1 MFQFLLRQLRYSN
14 SPLGIGCFHFSTFIS
29 LHKNY
34 WTDKEVTVAVW
45 IISKGRRIRNIVV
58 IMINGIYM
66 DGAVDK
72 LMKDL
77 RQKLAFLN
85 LQNIMANKN
94 IYVHVFC
101 IVHLEYRLL
110 TYK

>member
-1 MFQFLLRQLRYSN
+1 
-14 SPLGIGCFHFSTFIS
+14 
-29 LHKNY
+29 
-34 WTDKEVTVAVW
+34 
-45 IISKGRRIRNIVV
+45 
-58 IMINGIYM
+58 MINGIYM

-101 IVHLEYRLL
+101 VVHLEYRLL

>member
-1 MFQFLLRQLRYSN
+1 
-14 SPLGIGCFHFSTFIS
+14 
-29 LHKNY
+29 
-34 WTDKEVTVAVW
+34 
-45 IISKGRRIRNIVV
+45 
-58 IMINGIYM
+58 MINGIYM

-101 IVHLEYRLL
+101 VVYLEYRLH